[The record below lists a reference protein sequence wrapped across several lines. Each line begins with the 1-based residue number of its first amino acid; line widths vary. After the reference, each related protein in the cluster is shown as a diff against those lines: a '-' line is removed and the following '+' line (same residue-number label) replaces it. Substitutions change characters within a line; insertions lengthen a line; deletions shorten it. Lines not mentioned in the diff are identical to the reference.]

1 MRRIGVLIALL
12 AFALPASQS
21 WAVLPAEQPYRIA
34 LHDRLVTDVYINGQ
48 GPFAF
53 VIDTASSRSLIF
65 EHVRKQLGLTQSQP
79 ARLIVYGINDVAE
92 VMPVK
97 PDELRLAGE
106 AVRGLTLGVLPDSEA
121 SSPDGV
127 LGVDVL
133 SRYFVVLDRGTMR
146 LKLLPPGEDSA
157 RSYSDWSEAELTP
170 RPFKNFPIQFWY
182 LKTRFNDHSLT
193 ALFDLGAG
201 TTMLNWEAAER
212 LGLHKLHYAA
222 IYGLP
227 PVELQDVLGKAAP
240 ALRAEGLV
248 IRLPGKSWSKQSAII
263 ADAPVFTYF
272 DLDEQAAAIVGPGL
286 LRNNSLAIDFA
297 GQKLYVG
304 PTLTDGS

>member
-12 AFALPASQS
+12 AFAVPASQS
-21 WAVLPAEQPYRIA
+21 WAALPAEQPYRLA
-34 LHDRLVTDVYINGQ
+34 HHDRLVTDVYVNGQ

-65 EHVRKQLGLTQSQP
+65 EHVRTQLGLTQSQP

-106 AVRGLTLGVLPDSEA
+106 VVRGLTLGVLPDSEA
-121 SSPDGV
+121 SGPDGV

-146 LKLLPPGEDSA
+146 LKLLPPGKESA

-170 RPFKNFPIQFWY
+170 RPFKNFSIQFWY

-193 ALFDLGAG
+193 ALFDLGAS
-201 TTMLNWEAAER
+201 TTMMNWEAAER
-212 LGLHKLHYAA
+212 LGLRKLHYAA

-248 IRLPGKSWSKQSAII
+248 VRLPGKSWSKQSAII

-297 GQKLYVG
+297 GQRLYVG

>member
-272 DLDEQAAAIVGPGL
+272 DLDEQAAAIIGPGL

>member
-12 AFALPASQS
+12 AFAQPASQA
-21 WAVLPAEQPYRIA
+21 WGALPAEQPYRIA
-34 LHDRLVTDVYINGQ
+34 HPERLVTDVYVDGQ

-53 VIDTASSRSLIF
+53 VIDTASSRSLIY
-65 EHVRKQLGLTQSQP
+65 EHVRQRLGLIQSQP
-79 ARLIVYGINDVAE
+79 KRLVVYGINDVAE

-97 PDELRLAGE
+97 PGELRLAGE
-106 AVRGLTLGVLPDSEA
+106 TVQGLTLGVLPDSEP
-121 SSPDGV
+121 SGPDGV

-146 LKLLPPGEDSA
+146 LKLLPPGAESA
-157 RSYSDWSEAELTP
+157 KLYADWAEAQLTP
-170 RPFKNFPIQFWY
+170 RAFKQFPIQFWY

-201 TTMLNWEAAER
+201 TTMMNWEAAER
-212 LGLHKLHYAA
+212 LGLRKLHYAA
-222 IYGLP
+222 VYGLP
-227 PVELQDVLGKAAP
+227 PVELQDVLGKEAP
-240 ALRAEGLV
+240 ALRAEGLE
-248 IRLPGKSWSKQSAII
+248 IRLPGKFWSRQSAII
-263 ADAPVFTYF
+263 ADAPIFTYF
-272 DLDEQAAAIVGPGL
+272 DLEEQAAAIIGPGL

-297 GQKLYVG
+297 GEKLYVG